1 MVRSLAALALTAS
14 FFPGGSGAF
23 VPQVSVQV
31 TPVPGSSERE
41 VKGDG
46 IVHAPIGAV
55 RAVVTDFE
63 RFPGLIPYVAEVRVL
78 SRSPRGAHIYQR
90 EHAPLIKDYD
100 EVLALHIEHDL
111 DDQGPA
117 EFVATW
123 DAVRDALAPM
133 GPSAVRVQ
141 VFSGR
146 WELTP
151 DGPNQTRMR
160 LVLHADPGSDL
171 PSWTS
176 QLVSRTAFP
185 LLFHAVEE
193 AAREQH
199 PG

>member
-1 MVRSLAALALTAS
+1 MLRSLTMLALTAS
-14 FFPGGSGAF
+14 FFPSGGGF
-23 VPQVSVQV
+23 VPQVTVQV

-41 VKGDG
+41 VRGDG

-63 RFPGLIPYVAEVRVL
+63 HFPGLIPYVAEVRVL
-78 SRSPRGAHIYQR
+78 SRTERDAHIYQR
-90 EHAPLIKDYD
+90 EHAPLLTDYD

-111 DDQGPA
+111 GDLGPSS
-117 EFVATW
+117 FVATW
-123 DAVRDALAPM
+123 DAVRDAKAPLL
-133 GPSAVRVQ
+133 GDAVRVQ

-146 WELTP
+146 WELSP
-151 DGPNQTRMR
+151 DGPNQTRMH

-193 AAREQH
+193 AARQH